1 MGVVTV
7 NDLVAEVRK
16 VASAEP
22 DFRYRDNKTMGMYCS
37 YFGRAVGDLTGSP
50 CIIGKAMANL
60 EVDTSKLLRMESTG
74 ANTSVDD
81 IFLEELVGILVDE
94 AEDFPLTVWLG
105 HVQSYQDS
113 GTSWSEAV
121 RKADLDFDR
130 YLG

>member
-16 VASAEP
+16 VASADP
-22 DFRYRDNKTMGMYCS
+22 DFRYRDNKTLLVSCS
-37 YFGRAVGDLTGSP
+37 YFGRAMGDLSGSP

-74 ANTSVDD
+74 ASTAVDD
-81 IFLEELVGILVDE
+81 IFLEKWVDILVDE
-94 AEDFPLTVWLG
+94 AEDFPMTVWLG

-121 RKADLDFDR
+121 RKADADFDA
-130 YLG
+130 